1 MTTIIIYLRQNDT
14 DTMFFLANTDSTIP
28 RHIYVKRTPW
38 ASCVGIGKSGE
49 HPTFRLNGPPKVSVG
64 RKPYTPGRA
73 LGLYDF
79 RPIKTHSFA
88 AKKKRKKTGSSL
100 SVSEKE
106 ITAGLMGVWGRQQL
120 SRSLTRPSR
129 APAPAMLSCMICSPT
144 WSRSVFFLK
153 H

>member
-1 MTTIIIYLRQNDT
+1 MKPPLKLDLEITMTTIIIYLRQNDT

-88 AKKKRKKTGSSL
+88 PKKKEKKRVPAFQFQRKRL
-100 SVSEKE
+100 
-106 ITAGLMGVWGRQQL
+106 RQD
-120 SRSLTRPSR
+120 
-129 APAPAMLSCMICSPT
+129 
-144 WSRSVFFLK
+144 
-153 H
+153 